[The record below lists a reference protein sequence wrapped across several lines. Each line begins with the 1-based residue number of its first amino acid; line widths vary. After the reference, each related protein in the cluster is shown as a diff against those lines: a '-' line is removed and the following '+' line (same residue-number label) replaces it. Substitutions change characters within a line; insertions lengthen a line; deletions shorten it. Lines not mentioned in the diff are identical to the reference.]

1 MLKTATPG
9 QGSMLSARVEA
20 SMVGPCRLLMLKTA
34 VDSVVSWRGSFV
46 TNPDI
51 GRGDLLVQMLT
62 AALLDKGTRSRDRFA
77 IAQDLENRGALINFA
92 SDRLRMAFSGRAL
105 QRDIPDVLRITAESL
120 REPLLGEEE
129 FMKAKANHIT
139 AIQQVRDNTA
149 AQAQRALLRVLFS
162 ETHPHYVEPETDT
175 LRRLDTLGVH
185 MVHDYHAAHFGGRGM
200 VLVCV
205 GDIDLDATRRAV
217 EEIFEDWSAP
227 ALPAAYTTEA
237 QPDRPG
243 QTHVPMQDKQNLDVR
258 MGHGLEIRRA
268 DTAYIPLSVGMS
280 ILGGNFSARL
290 MQRIREEMGLT
301 YGIYAQIAGVDPQ
314 LHGYV
319 LVGVTL
325 SRENL
330 AFGLEATQVEVRR
343 FVEEGP
349 TEGELGIRKATI
361 CGAYKVGLETTVGL
375 AGTLYRHAV
384 HGFDVAYL
392 DHFPE
397 EVTAVTR
404 RQVRDA
410 VTQYLR
416 PDAFHTTIA
425 GTVEA

>member
-1 MLKTATPG
+1 MKTVLPG
-9 QGSMLSARVEA
+9 QGSMLSARVEV
-20 SMVGPCRLLMLKTA
+20 SIIGPCRLLMLKTA

-46 TNPDI
+46 TNPNI
-51 GRGDLLVQMLT
+51 ERGDMLVQMLT

-77 IAQDLENRGALINFA
+77 IAQDLENRGALISF
-92 SDRLRMAFSGRAL
+92 SSGRLRTTFSGRAL
-105 QRDIPDVLRITAESL
+105 QRDVPDVLRITAESL
-120 REPLLGEEE
+120 QEPLLDEEE
-129 FMKAKANHIT
+129 FIKVKANHVT

-175 LRRLDTLGVH
+175 LRRLDALGVNT
-185 MVHDYHAAHFGGRGM
+185 VRDYHAAHFGGRSM
-200 VLVCV
+200 LLVCV

-217 EEIFEDWSAP
+217 EETFGDWAVP
-227 ALPAAYTTEA
+227 ALPVAYTTEV

-243 QTHVPMQDKQNLDVR
+243 QTRVPMRDKQNLDVR

-268 DTAYIPLSVGMS
+268 DTAYIPLSMGMS

-301 YGIYAQIAGVDPQ
+301 YGIYAQLAGVDPQ
-314 LHGYV
+314 LHGYA

-330 AFGLEATQVEVRR
+330 DSGLEATQVEVCR

-349 TEGELGIRKATI
+349 TEEELDIRKSTI

-375 AGTLYRHAV
+375 AGTLYRHAL

-392 DHFPE
+392 DRFPD

-404 RQVRDA
+404 VQVHDA
-410 VTQYLR
+410 VAQHFR
-416 PDAFHTTIA
+416 PDAFHITIA